1 MYMFSFLRRNRNE
14 APETGKTPEAVTA
27 SVVPETDLSLI
38 AVLTAAIARFRES
51 DGSAHSDAG
60 FVVKR
65 VRRI

>member
-14 APETGKTPEAVTA
+14 APEAGKTPEAVTA

-38 AVLTAAIARFRES
+38 AVLSAAIARFRES
-51 DGSAHSDAG
+51 EGSAHSYTG
-60 FVVKR
+60 FVVRR